1 MKKINITIIMAVIAS
16 LVLITACGKTEAKKN
31 EEIKKIDEFSE
42 MMKYIEES
50 GDFINRSKKEG
61 GAPTMVKAPEVKE
74 NIDNYHII
82 DIRGAKDFAKGHIK
96 GAVNKKMKDLIPYME
111 SIDTKAHKKIVLV
124 CYSGQSAGFANS
136 ALRLIGYDNVYDLKW
151 GMASWNKKFAKK
163 WNSNIGNKFQ
173 DLVETEVTPKS
184 PKGNYP
190 VIKTGKKT
198 GKEITYER
206 AKVLFA
212 NGFAPVKVKV
222 EKLFKSPEKYY
233 IVNYWPEKKYLAGHV
248 PTAINYLPKK
258 TLKRATDLS
267 TLPTDKPIVVYCY
280 TGQHSGFVSAYLR
293 MLGYDARSLLFGA
306 NSFMNKKMVEN
317 KWHGFSKKEIKN
329 YAFETSEMPTDVEE
343 DEEGC

>member
-1 MKKINITIIMAVIAS
+1 MKKFQIPIIALIFAS
-16 LVLITACGKTEAKKN
+16 LIFLTACGKTEAKKA
-31 EEIKKIDEFSE
+31 EVKKVDEFAE
-42 MMKYIEES
+42 MMKYMEEN

-61 GAPTMVKAPEVKE
+61 GAPTMVKAPELLK

-82 DIRGAKDFAKGHIK
+82 DIRGAKDFAAGHIK
-96 GAVNKKMKDLIPYME
+96 GSVNKKLKDLIPYFE
-111 SIDTKAHKKIVLV
+111 SIDTKKYKKIVLV
-124 CYSGQSAGFANS
+124 CYSGQSGGFATS

-163 WNSNIGNKFQ
+163 WTSNIGNKFS
-173 DLVETEVTPKS
+173 DKIETATNPKAA
-184 PKGNYP
+184 KGAYP

-206 AKVLFA
+206 AKILFA
-212 NGFAPVKVKV
+212 NGFSPVKVKV
-222 EKLFKSPEKYY
+222 DKLFKSPEKYY

-258 TLKRATDLS
+258 TLKRTTDLS

-280 TGQHSGFVSAYLR
+280 TGQHSAFITAYLR

-306 NSFMNKKMVEN
+306 NSFMNKKMVDK
-317 KWHGFSKKEIKN
+317 KWHGFSDKDIHD
-329 YAFETSEMPTDVEE
+329 YAFETSEMVGNGEE